1 MRYYGN
7 IDAFCQKYN
16 IAKELKINFLTGQF
30 SVDLF
35 SEEGRKLERVE
46 DLKTLIYEKKG
57 VAPHLQLFF
66 LDRDELSKNVRLF
79 ELLSFGTLNL
89 VVQPAKEIEVKLC
102 LGGEGISLQMKET
115 CTIFELKR
123 RVGEHCGM
131 NTEVFDIPLRDEE
144 DDQTPIWLLKGRG
157 LIIQRKVFF
166 TLLQDDGNVLMEK
179 VSHLI
184 LDEEEN
190 IENLIQR
197 KIQIKYQ
204 FLCKGGFLLK
214 NRELTL
220 ETKLRDVGETVI
232 KFVVYPEAVNVCNI
246 T

>member
-1 MRYYGN
+1 
-7 IDAFCQKYN
+7 
-16 IAKELKINFLTGQF
+16 
-30 SVDLF
+30 
-35 SEEGRKLERVE
+35 
-46 DLKTLIYEKKG
+46 
-57 VAPHLQLFF
+57 
-66 LDRDELSKNVRLF
+66 
-79 ELLSFGTLNL
+79 
-89 VVQPAKEIEVKLC
+89 
-102 LGGEGISLQMKET
+102 
-115 CTIFELKR
+115 
-123 RVGEHCGM
+123 
-131 NTEVFDIPLRDEE
+131 
-144 DDQTPIWLLKGRG
+144 
-157 LIIQRKVFF
+157 
-166 TLLQDDGNVLMEK
+166 MEK